1 MSESDEFSKLSPSL
15 ETAQTSFIP
24 VAKIENAELLKN
36 SCMLVI

>member
-1 MSESDEFSKLSPSL
+1 MNSQNSRRRQL

-36 SCMLVI
+36 SCMLKI